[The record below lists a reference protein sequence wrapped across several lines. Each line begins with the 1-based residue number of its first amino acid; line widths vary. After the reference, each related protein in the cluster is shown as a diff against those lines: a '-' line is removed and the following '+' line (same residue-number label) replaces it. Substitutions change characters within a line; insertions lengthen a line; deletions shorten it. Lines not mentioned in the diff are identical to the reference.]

1 MLGTIWRINTY
12 SIIPDQ
18 VEEHEKL
25 SQQLL
30 NRYKQISPDK
40 KFRMFR
46 QRFHAPTGRITVT
59 DGFES
64 IADWE
69 AWLDRCHQ
77 DEEYMRIVKDWYL
90 TINRDSFRCVFW
102 DERLFK

>member
-69 AWLDRCHQ
+69 AWLDS
-77 DEEYMRIVKDWYL
+77 L